1 MVQVAADAEG
11 EVDYVSCGVLVV
23 YTYVEEGRKVGWG
36 GLGWTG
42 CIPVCMLEKLL
53 QKVNER
59 PSTRPLTKPHEI
71 RIASVQFRS
80 ISERKYFPSFDLLDG
95 AGLSASSFKV
105 SAIDTL
111 VLPANGLE

>member
-1 MVQVAADAEG
+1 MVYIQI
-11 EVDYVSCGVLVV
+11 
-23 YTYVEEGRKVGWG
+23 EEGKRKKKKKTEGRVGWG
-36 GLGWTG
+36 GMG
-42 CIPVCMLEKLL
+42 CTRHIPVCMLEKLL

-59 PSTRPLTKPHEI
+59 PSTRPLTKPHEM

-95 AGLSASSFKV
+95 AEPSSSLFKV

-111 VLPANGLE
+111 VLPAKGLE

>member
-1 MVQVAADAEG
+1 M
-11 EVDYVSCGVLVV
+11 
-23 YTYVEEGRKVGWG
+23 
-36 GLGWTG
+36 GWTR

-59 PSTRPLTKPHEI
+59 PSTRPLTKPQQI

-80 ISERKYFPSFDLLDG
+80 MSHRKYFPSFDLLDG
-95 AGLSASSFKV
+95 AGVSSSFRV